1 MMMTDTKTEAPA
13 AVTAAAET
21 VDEMLAPV
29 PGDSDSAMAELAAR
43 LGATEAALA
52 EANEELRDLRQ
63 ERDDLSAALTKANA
77 AAEKAKNAA
86 KASKGVQ
93 GPKARTFRL
102 GGHVSERLS
111 AEDLKAV
118 LSDAETVEV
127 VFCDGGKEVLGIPP
141 VRVQGD
147 AWSVRS
153 QGLLLTVPVL
163 VHGPGAG
170 HAAYTVDGFGLVIDG
185 KPEIHARRVNGQLT
199 IGAGAQMNIADDIIF

>member
-1 MMMTDTKTEAPA
+1 MMMTDEHGVIDEQAGPDTMERL
-13 AVTAAAET
+13 AE
-21 VDEMLAPV
+21 
-29 PGDSDSAMAELAAR
+29 
-43 LGATEAALA
+43 TEAALA
-52 EANEELRDLRQ
+52 AANDELRDLKQ
-63 ERDDLSAALTKANA
+63 ERDDLSAALAKANA
-77 AAEKAKNAA
+77 ATEKAKNAA

-93 GPKARTFRL
+93 GPKARVFKPTEPV
-102 GGHVSERLS
+102 HRLS
-111 AEDLKAV
+111 AEELEELKAF
-118 LSDAETVEV
+118 LGEAETVEV